1 MQSGPTILMRPFYAK
16 DSSKIWKP
24 SVHISDVAMR
34 SEMESNMAT
43 YFLEKREQICAFGEF
58 NSSTYLFIGRY
69 NIIALSG
76 LVWFY
81 DLNILHGEQQPC
93 SCRHD
98 QIGLR
103 DYDIR
108 MVWDGKL
115 RIGSEPTPEQFWGWV
130 LNPRMF
136 WWSAI
141 PLTLICRKYFF
152 SFGVACFITRPV
164 SNPYPWIRFTESLT
178 IPTNIFCELAVW

>member
-1 MQSGPTILMRPFYAK
+1 MLKTVANFENFQSIFQMLQWEVR
-16 DSSKIWKP
+16 WK
-24 SVHISDVAMR
+24 VTWQHISVR
-34 SEMESNMAT
+34 KGSK
-43 YFLEKREQICAFGEF
+43 YVHLV
-58 NSSTYLFIGRY
+58 SSTPALNLLIGRY

-76 LVWFY
+76 LLWFY